1 MSSRSPHRLAPL
13 FFMLL
18 AILLLAACQ
27 PAAPAAP
34 TAPVASPPPP
44 QPTLLPTEPI
54 GVIQTGI
61 SLDSSAVAQSATLET
76 VPAQTAAPD
85 SPNWEGAPEFQ
96 KLTLQGYPVAG
107 HPIQPQIFIYP
118 VADLAAANKRMGEA
132 AADLQALLQ
141 SRQPGEQIPYLPLLA
156 SAKEVLIAR
165 VDYLDFQ
172 GGSGVRF
179 LTQAGN
185 GLAPVNNSALVYTFQ
200 GLTSD
205 GKYYVSAVLPVTHP
219 ALGAETIPDE
229 EMINAITA
237 DQGYY
242 ASYLAERTAWLEA
255 QSEASFTPDLDS
267 LDALIR
273 SIEVR

>member
-1 MSSRSPHRLAPL
+1 
-13 FFMLL
+13 MLL

-27 PAAPAAP
+27 PVAPA
-34 TAPVASPPPP
+34 APVASP
-44 QPTLLPTEPI
+44 QPTQPPLEPTEPI
-54 GVIQTGI
+54 DNIQSGF
-61 SLDSSAVAQSATLET
+61 SLDSSVVAQSATLET
-76 VPAQTAAPD
+76 VPAKVAAAD
-85 SPNWEGAPEFQ
+85 APNWEGAPEFQ
-96 KLTLQGYPVAG
+96 RLTLQGYPVAD
-107 HPIQPQIFIYP
+107 HPIQPQVFLYP
-118 VADLAAANKRMGEA
+118 VADLAAANARMGEA
-132 AADLQALLQ
+132 AADLQILLQ

-156 SAKEVLIAR
+156 SAKEVLISR

-219 ALGAETIPDE
+219 ELGAETTPDE

-237 DQGYY
+237 DPGYY
-242 ASYLAERTAWLEA
+242 ASYLSERTAWLEA
-255 QSEASFTPDLDS
+255 QPPASFTPDLDA

-273 SIEVR
+273 SITVR

>member
-1 MSSRSPHRLAPL
+1 MTARPSPRTALFVMLA
-13 FFMLL
+13 

-27 PAAPAAP
+27 PAALTVPAASPEP
-34 TAPVASPPPP
+34 TQPPS
-44 QPTLLPTEPI
+44 QPTELSSEIQP
-54 GVIQTGI
+54 GV
-61 SLDSSAVAQSATLET
+61 SLDYSTVAQAATLET
-76 VPAQTAAPD
+76 VPAQPAAPD
-85 SPNWEGAPEFQ
+85 APNWEGAPEFRR
-96 KLTLQGYPVAG
+96 LTMQGYPVAD
-107 HPIQPQIFIYP
+107 HLLQPQVFIYQ
-118 VADLAAANKRMGEA
+118 VADLAAANERMGEA

-156 SAKEVLIAR
+156 STKEILLAR

-200 GLTSD
+200 CLTSD

-219 ALGAETIPDE
+219 DLGAETSPDE

-237 DQGYY
+237 DPGYY
-242 ASYLAERTAWLEA
+242 ASYLAEMTAWLNA
-255 QSEASFTPDLDS
+255 QSEASFTPDLEK

>member
-1 MSSRSPHRLAPL
+1 MTARTSHHIAPIFL
-13 FFMLL
+13 MLI
-18 AILLLAACQ
+18 AVLLLAACQ
-27 PAAPAAP
+27 PVAPA
-34 TAPVASPPPP
+34 APVASPQPSQPP
-44 QPTLLPTEPI
+44 QPTEPI
-54 GVIQTGI
+54 DDIQTGF
-61 SLDSSAVAQSATLET
+61 SLDSSAVAQSATPET
-76 VPAQTAAPD
+76 VPAETAAAD
-85 SPNWEGAPEFQ
+85 GPNWEGSPEFQ
-96 KLTLQGYPVAG
+96 RLTLQGYAVAD

-118 VADLAAANKRMGEA
+118 VADLAAANERMGEA

-219 ALGAETIPDE
+219 ELGAETTPDE

-237 DQGYY
+237 DPGYY
-242 ASYLAERTAWLEA
+242 ASYLAEKTAWLDGQPA
-255 QSEASFTPDLDS
+255 ASFTPDLDK

-273 SIEVR
+273 SIVVQ

>member
-1 MSSRSPHRLAPL
+1 MTARTSHHIAPIFL
-13 FFMLL
+13 MLI
-18 AILLLAACQ
+18 AVLLLAACQ
-27 PAAPAAP
+27 PAAP
-34 TAPVASPPPP
+34 TAPVASPQPSQPPP
-44 QPTLLPTEPI
+44 QPTEPS
-54 GVIQTGI
+54 GEIQTGV
-61 SLDSSAVAQSATLET
+61 SLDYAEVAQSATLET
-76 VPAQTAAPD
+76 VPAQTAAAD
-85 SPNWEGAPEFQ
+85 APNWEGAPEFQ
-96 KLTLQGYPVAG
+96 KLTLQGYAVAD
-107 HPIQPQIFIYP
+107 HPIQPQVFIYP
-118 VADLAAANKRMGEA
+118 VADLAAANERMGEA
-132 AADLQALLQ
+132 AVDLKALLQ

-219 ALGAETIPDE
+219 ALGAETTPDE

-237 DQGYY
+237 DPGYY
-242 ASYLAERTAWLEA
+242 ASYLAEKTAWLDGQPA
-255 QSEASFTPDLDS
+255 ASFTPDLDK

-273 SIEVR
+273 SIAVR

>member
-1 MSSRSPHRLAPL
+1 MTARKSHHIAPVFL
-13 FFMLL
+13 MLI
-18 AILLLAACQ
+18 AVLLLAACQ
-27 PAAPAAP
+27 PAAP
-34 TAPVASPPPP
+34 TALVASPQPSQPPP
-44 QPTLLPTEPI
+44 QPTEPI
-54 GVIQTGI
+54 GEIQTGV
-61 SLDSSAVAQSATLET
+61 SFDYSAVAQSATLET
-76 VPAQTAAPD
+76 VPAQTAAAD
-85 SPNWEGAPEFQ
+85 APNWEGAPEFQ
-96 KLTLQGYPVAG
+96 RLTLQGYAVAD

-118 VADLAAANKRMGEA
+118 VADLAAANERMGEA

-205 GKYYVSAVLPVTHP
+205 GKYYISAVLPVTHP
-219 ALGAETIPDE
+219 DLGAETTPDE

-237 DQGYY
+237 DPGYY
-242 ASYLAERTAWLEA
+242 ASYLAEKTAWLDGQPA
-255 QSEASFTPDLDS
+255 ASFTPDLDK

-273 SIEVR
+273 SIAVR

>member
-1 MSSRSPHRLAPL
+1 MTSRPSSRYTLIVT
-13 FFMLL
+13 LL
-18 AILLLAACQ
+18 SILLLGACQ
-27 PAAPAAP
+27 PAASA
-34 TAPVASPPPP
+34 APVASPQPTQPPP
-44 QPTLLPTEPI
+44 LPTEPI
-54 GVIQTGI
+54 DDIQTGV
-61 SLDSSAVAQSATLET
+61 SLDYAGVAQSATLET
-76 VPAQTAAPD
+76 VPAQVAAPD
-85 SPNWEGAPEFQ
+85 APNWEGAPEFQ
-96 KLTLQGYPVAG
+96 RLTLQGYSVAN
-107 HPIQPQIFIYP
+107 HPIQPQVFIFP
-118 VADLAAANKRMGEA
+118 VADLAAANARMGEA

-156 SAKEVLIAR
+156 SAKEVLISR

-205 GKYYVSAVLPVTHP
+205 GKYYISAVLPVTHP
-219 ALGAETIPDE
+219 ELGAETTPDE

-237 DQGYY
+237 DPGYY
-242 ASYLAERTAWLEA
+242 ASYLAEKTAWLEA
-255 QSEASFTPDLDS
+255 QPAANFTPDLDK

-273 SIEVR
+273 SIAVR

>member
-1 MSSRSPHRLAPL
+1 M
-13 FFMLL
+13 
-18 AILLLAACQ
+18 
-27 PAAPAAP
+27 
-34 TAPVASPPPP
+34 
-44 QPTLLPTEPI
+44 
-54 GVIQTGI
+54 
-61 SLDSSAVAQSATLET
+61 AQLATLET
-76 VPAQTAAPD
+76 VPAETAAAD
-85 SPNWEGAPEFQ
+85 GPNWEGAPEFQ
-96 KLTLQGYPVAG
+96 RLTLQGYAVAD
-107 HPIQPQIFIYP
+107 HPIQPQVFIYP

-205 GKYYVSAVLPVTHP
+205 GEYYVSAVLPVTHP
-219 ALGAETIPDE
+219 VLGSETTPDE

-237 DQGYY
+237 DPGYY
-242 ASYLAERTAWLEA
+242 ASYLAEKTAWLDGQPA
-255 QSEASFTPDLDS
+255 PGFTPDLDK

-273 SIEVR
+273 SIVVRP